1 MSLNSART
9 QAGTVQALVDK
20 GLIVRKR
27 GIATAGFGEDFAV
40 YSADF

>member
-1 MSLNSART
+1 MSLNLART

-27 GIATAGFGEDFAV
+27 VIATTGFGEDFVV
-40 YSADF
+40 YSANF